1 MTTHFINEV
10 PFKKIL
16 IHGLIKDAEGQKMSK
31 SKGNTIDPLDII
43 DGINLDTLIDKRT
56 QGLMQPKM
64 KERIIKQTKKEFPE
78 GIKPYGTDA
87 LRLTFCSLASGG
99 RDINFDIKRVEG
111 YRNFCNKLWNAAR
124 FINLNIEKFGV
135 SNVRSKT
142 IIDAWIDYKFD
153 ETLKKVNKSLDEFRF
168 DLATKAIYE
177 FIWYEF
183 CDWFIELH
191 KINLNNKN
199 SDNADI
205 VRSMVYILEKTLRMA
220 HPIMPFITE
229 EIWQQLKPHLQS
241 SEDSIMICSYPS
253 ELDNKSKPDYETI
266 EWLKNIVSG
275 IRNIRGELLIKPSL
289 QIPSLFKGEEV
300 KDKDN
305 LEKVTDY
312 VCKLCNLEVTKWIEN
327 ESEDPPSSIF
337 IHNTLKVMIP
347 LEGLINPKEESE
359 RLLKK
364 ISKVIKEKE
373 MLEHKLSNKSFVDNA
388 PKDLV
393 DDQQKRFNVL
403 SQELENLNNQIIE
416 IKKLL

>member
-1 MTTHFINEV
+1 
-10 PFKKIL
+10 
-16 IHGLIKDAEGQKMSK
+16 
-31 SKGNTIDPLDII
+31 
-43 DGINLDTLIDKRT
+43 
-56 QGLMQPKM
+56 
-64 KERIIKQTKKEFPE
+64 
-78 GIKPYGTDA
+78 
-87 LRLTFCSLASGG
+87 
-99 RDINFDIKRVEG
+99 
-111 YRNFCNKLWNAAR
+111 
-124 FINLNIEKFGV
+124 
-135 SNVRSKT
+135 
-142 IIDAWIDYKFD
+142 
-153 ETLKKVNKSLDEFRF
+153 
-168 DLATKAIYE
+168 
-177 FIWYEF
+177 
-183 CDWFIELH
+183 
-191 KINLNNKN
+191 
-199 SDNADI
+199 
-205 VRSMVYILEKTLRMA
+205 MVYILEKTLRMA

-253 ELDNKSKPDYETI
+253 ELDNKSKTDYETI

-312 VCKLCNLEVTKWIEN
+312 VCKLCNLEVTKWIED

-373 MLEHKLSNKSFVDNA
+373 MLEHKLSNKSFLDNA